1 MLGIGLETARD
12 LTGDH
17 DVPQPKPSGNHERSK
32 HREHEDLAGPAS
44 HAAAESDAHGLCTT
58 IVEQSS
64 RLDPGLAGHGR
75 AGTMPAA
82 FGIIPVFILNGAG
95 VTNRGNNQRSTA
107 GARGDR
113 RELAELTGRQPRT
126 TAATILAGQQPTPRL
141 RLRATVTTSPAQAQI
156 TERDHHSRELPA
168 GVLDHWQRFSRR
180 PWRRLA
186 SWSRSVRTGVSSM
199 FARMSSRSA
208 RGRWCV
214 SLTGAG
220 GCAPCSGGGRI
231 RADGRATF
239 GGESPGGPLKGGSS
253 TTLRR

>member
-107 GARGDR
+107 GRAGIGESWRNSPEDSPGP
-113 RELAELTGRQPRT
+113 LPQPYW
-126 TAATILAGQQPTPRL
+126 QVSNPR
-141 RLRATVTTSPAQAQI
+141 PACA
-156 TERDHHSRELPA
+156 
-168 GVLDHWQRFSRR
+168 
-180 PWRRLA
+180 
-186 SWSRSVRTGVSSM
+186 
-199 FARMSSRSA
+199 FAR
-208 RGRWCV
+208 
-214 SLTGAG
+214 
-220 GCAPCSGGGRI
+220 P
-231 RADGRATF
+231 
-239 GGESPGGPLKGGSS
+239 
-253 TTLRR
+253 